1 MIQSQHSLKIESQE
15 KSQSQVTDS
24 TVEIDHL
31 TDWVDEK
38 EKQKDT
44 LKNGLL
50 SFLKYVEKVEDEQ
63 LPRQK

>member
-1 MIQSQHSLKIESQE
+1 MIQSQPSLRIETQE
-15 KSQSQVTDS
+15 KSQSQITDS
-24 TVEIDHL
+24 KDHL
-31 TDWVDEK
+31 SDWVDEK

>member
-1 MIQSQHSLKIESQE
+1 MVKKSALEKIESQE

>member
-1 MIQSQHSLKIESQE
+1 MTSQRQKRKSQE
-15 KSQSQVTDS
+15 RRSSDS
-24 TVEIDHL
+24 FNHL

-38 EKQKDT
+38 EKTNET

-50 SFLKYVEKVEDEQ
+50 SFLKYVEKVEDAK

>member
-1 MIQSQHSLKIESQE
+1 MSNQSQR
-15 KSQSQVTDS
+15 KSARRSSDS
-24 TVEIDHL
+24 FDHL

-38 EKQKDT
+38 ENTNQT

-50 SFLKYVEKVEDEQ
+50 SFLKYVEKVEDEK

>member
-24 TVEIDHL
+24 TNHL